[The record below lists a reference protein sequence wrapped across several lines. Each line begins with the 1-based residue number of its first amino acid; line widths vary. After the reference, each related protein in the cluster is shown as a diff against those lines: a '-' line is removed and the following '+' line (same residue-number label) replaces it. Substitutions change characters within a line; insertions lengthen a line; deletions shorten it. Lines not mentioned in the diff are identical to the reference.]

1 MGVDVMESAGRKHK
15 SLLATDRVH
24 VEDCEQTMRG
34 TTMHMP
40 TTVKTAA
47 LGFAAMA
54 LAAGPALA
62 VTVQNPT
69 DKALE
74 VVADLGATEPKVT
87 VEPGKSAK
95 LDCPEG
101 CEVRAIGLNSYGV
114 SAKTGDKLTV
124 KDGALA
130 YADGAAGEKGKTK
143 TQ

>member
-1 MGVDVMESAGRKHK
+1 
-15 SLLATDRVH
+15 
-24 VEDCEQTMRG
+24 
-34 TTMHMP
+34 MHMP
-40 TTVKTAA
+40 NAVKSAA
-47 LGFAAMA
+47 LGFAVLA

-69 DKALE
+69 DKPLE
-74 VVADLGATEPKVT
+74 VTADLGASEPKVT
-87 VEPGKSAK
+87 VDAGKSAK

-101 CEVRAIGLNSYGV
+101 CEVRAVGLNSYGV

-130 YADGAAGEKGKTK
+130 FAEGASTEKGKTK